1 MKLTDDEKKDKNVF
15 KQIITENWE
24 RFKKK
29 YPSYNKP
36 YYEETIQKTLLCGTE
51 QGGYTE
57 YRCVDCGQGVR
68 RVPFTCKSCFCLS
81 CAKVYTD
88 EVVSQVSKMLR
99 PGVKYRHI
107 VLTIPKQLREVFYK
121 DRHNG
126 KLLSEFMRTGYK
138 CIEEVVGVVV
148 KREVKIGIIM
158 VLQTHGRS
166 GQYNPHLH
174 TLVTNGGINEKRE
187 EWKELGYLPFEII
200 HTKWQYQLLNMI
212 KEQVPTKEMKKTV
225 DILYKGYPK
234 GFVAN
239 ISKGEAPE
247 KAKGLAKYLAKYMAS
262 PPISVRRIIKYNGET
277 VTYWYNDHE
286 TKARKEETVDVL
298 TFIGRMV
305 QHILPKG
312 FQRVRYYG
320 LQATRTYKKWSEVI
334 KEGIKNFG
342 KDVKGAYEVVASRS
356 YRKRY
361 MESSGKDPLG
371 CPFCGHEMKIWTMW
385 HPKYGVIYDEK
396 KNIKQGKYE
405 EYSKSGDGQRSSIR
419 GSSGVLQVSMLPLSI

>member
-36 YYEETIQKTLLCGTE
+36 YY
-51 QGGYTE
+51 
-57 YRCVDCGQGVR
+57 
-68 RVPFTCKSCFCLS
+68 
-81 CAKVYTD
+81 
-88 EVVSQVSKMLR
+88 
-99 PGVKYRHI
+99 
-107 VLTIPKQLREVFYK
+107 
-121 DRHNG
+121 
-126 KLLSEFMRTGYK
+126 
-138 CIEEVVGVVV
+138 
-148 KREVKIGIIM
+148 
-158 VLQTHGRS
+158 
-166 GQYNPHLH
+166 
-174 TLVTNGGINEKRE
+174 
-187 EWKELGYLPFEII
+187 
-200 HTKWQYQLLNMI
+200 
-212 KEQVPTKEMKKTV
+212 KEMKKMV

-312 FQRVRYYG
+312 FQRIRYYG

-342 KDVKGAYEVVASRS
+342 KDLKGAYEVVASRS

-371 CPFCGHEMKIWTMW
+371 CPFWT
-385 HPKYGVIYDEK
+385 
-396 KNIKQGKYE
+396 
-405 EYSKSGDGQRSSIR
+405 
-419 GSSGVLQVSMLPLSI
+419 